1 MTLPDFLKSFAVES
15 ERYLQEGLIGE
26 IDFSGPTYQVQM
38 QDLVSGE
45 QIWAFLQLDSRG
57 QIKDSFCSC
66 NEGEDLTHCPHIAAA
81 YLAIYR
87 NSQLPLHLRFE
98 NSLWYQLCRLYGER
112 LGDSVKQLQLIEPG
126 HYVLNSVGGKQIFFV
141 KAKTAAA
148 ILRLKAI
155 IEERPEETEETSLKF
170 SNLPPEEIVL
180 WREGRPSAY
189 LIYEL
194 SFWNDFAHWLML
206 MQDSGAN
213 YTLNFNYSPK
223 QIPNEVLIDF
233 PEVEMNFYISE
244 AKLPELIPSLAHV
257 KSPLIVHNAPQ
268 ESIERITYDKKSRS
282 LLIELK
288 KPQTPYSS
296 NAPSKSISLEGW
308 FYVPEDGFY
317 AKDPHQLLAIPQL
330 TGQQVSEALN
340 EHHEVIRNLLEGTIL
355 HEEHASVSYS
365 LAFDAQWNLH
375 ITAYV
380 FNVGDLSQSFSYHF
394 GDWAYIDDDGFYK
407 LDNMHFD
414 SVEKMIPQSSVAEFV
429 RQERVWLNTQEGF
442 QTHLVSIEAQLTYS
456 INKDK
461 QLIFQRRVAVK
472 DKPHATKDFG
482 QWIYVAGQGFY
493 SKISQQI
500 GLPLRP
506 NIAISA
512 DQIPL
517 FIRINRDELHSVPG
531 FFSDHCPVEK
541 MKLNIELSPQNEILI
556 SPEYELYPSYS
567 GVNIIFFDNFA
578 YVEGQGF
585 HEVPINPRIPERYRH
600 ATQIEAGNLELFLDY
615 EIEELLFSAVTVD
628 PRLLKPSQLDLVAK
642 SIVKPTSQG
651 QEWYE
656 LKLYYRSKHA
666 FVPLAQLWE
675 AQKQKKRFVF
685 SEAGLI
691 DIKQESFNWIKL
703 IPKSRLDKRSN
714 ILQLSTLELI
724 RLNAIEGLSVEAA
737 NEEEQLLSEQLLT
750 EITDFLI
757 PQAPDLTGLNSN
769 LRNYQENGVRWLW
782 FLYTHHL
789 SGLLCDDMGL
799 GKTHQAMALLAAIR
813 NEWKQKKQIDPN
825 HKLHFLVVCPTS
837 VIYHWQEKLS
847 MFLPGIRICTFHGSN
862 RSLEDFHHEY
872 DILLT
877 SYSIWRIENAL
888 LSKVLF
894 EVAIFDEIQIA
905 KNHSSRVHSSL
916 LSVQTSMRL
925 GLTGTPIE
933 NNLRELKALFDIV
946 LPTYMPS
953 DADFRQLF
961 VKPIEREGNLQK
973 RDILS
978 RFIKPFMLRR
988 KKEDVLLDLPEKTE
1002 EIAHCVLEP
1011 DQAALYASI
1020 LKQSR
1025 ENLIK
1030 QLEDSNTP
1038 VPYIHVFALLSNLKQ
1053 ICNHPAVYLKE
1064 PGEYKNYQ
1072 SGKWNLFVELL
1083 DEARESRQKV
1093 VVFSQYLLMLDI
1105 FEEYLNELGIGFATI
1120 RGATTNR
1127 GEQIRRFNNDPDC
1140 EVFIGSLQASGLGI
1154 DLTAGSVVIHYDRWW
1169 NAARENQATDRV
1181 HRIGQTR
1188 GVQVFKLVTKDT
1200 FEEKIDQLIMRKG
1213 RLMEEVVS
1221 VDDHNLVKQF
1231 DRNELIQLLQ
1241 FVDTTREQ
1249 SDND

>member
-1 MTLPDFLKSFAVES
+1 MALPDFLKPFTAEA
-15 ERYLQEGLIGE
+15 ERYLAEGLVGE

-38 QDLVSGE
+38 QDPNTQE
-45 QIWAFLQLDSRG
+45 QVWAFLQLDDRG

-66 NEGEDLTHCPHIAAA
+66 NEGEDLSHCAHIATA

-87 NSQLPLHLRFE
+87 QSQFPLHQRFE
-98 NSLWYQLCRLYGER
+98 NSPWYQLCRLYGER
-112 LGDSVKQLQLIEPG
+112 LGDNVKQLQLVEPG
-126 HYVLNSVGGKQIFFV
+126 HYILNSVGGKQIFFV
-141 KAKTAAA
+141 KGKTASA
-148 ILRLKAI
+148 ISRLKTI

-180 WREGRPSAY
+180 WREGRPSAH

-206 MQDSGAN
+206 LQDSGTD
-213 YTLNFNYSPK
+213 YTIRFNYSVK
-223 QIPNEVLIDF
+223 QIPNEIMISF
-233 PEVEMNFYISE
+233 PELEMNFYISE
-244 AKLPELIPSLAHV
+244 AKLPQLIPSLATV
-257 KSPLIVHNAPQ
+257 KSPLVVHNTPQ
-268 ESIERITYDKKSRS
+268 ESIERITYDKKAYT

-288 KPQTPYSS
+288 KIENLMELSK
-296 NAPSKSISLEGW
+296 NAPSKGLSLEGW
-308 FYVPEDGFY
+308 FYVPDDGFY
-317 AKDPHQLLAIPQL
+317 AKDPHHLLAIPEL
-330 TGQQVSEALN
+330 TGKLVSEALS
-340 EHHEVIRNLLEGTIL
+340 EHHEAIRNLLEGTVL
-355 HEEHASVSYS
+355 HEEHVSASYS
-365 LAFDAQWNLH
+365 LAFDADWNLH
-375 ITAYV
+375 ITAYA
-380 FNVGDLSQSFSYHF
+380 FTDGDLSQPFSCYF
-394 GDWAYIDDDGFYK
+394 GEWAYIDDDGFYRI
-407 LDNMHFD
+407 DNMRFD
-414 SVEKMIPQSSVAEFV
+414 TVEKMIPQSSVAEFV
-429 RQERVWLNTQEGF
+429 RQERIWLNTQEGF

-461 QLIFQRRVAVK
+461 QLIFQRLVAVK
-472 DKPHATKDFG
+472 SKAHETKDFG
-482 QWIYVAGQGFY
+482 QWVYVAGQGFF
-493 SKISQQI
+493 SKISPQI

-506 NIAISA
+506 NMAISA

-517 FIRINRDELHSVPG
+517 FIRINSDELQAVPG
-531 FFSDHCPVEK
+531 FFSDQCPVEK

-556 SPEYELYPSYS
+556 SPQYELYPAYRDTP
-567 GVNIIFFDNFA
+567 IIFFDNFV
-578 YVEGQGF
+578 YVEGEGF

-600 ATQIEAGNLELFLDY
+600 ATHIEPANLELFLDY
-615 EIEELLFSAVTVD
+615 ELEELLTFAVTID
-628 PRLLKPSQLDLVAK
+628 PRLLKPQHLDLIAK
-642 SIVKPTSQG
+642 SIVKPTLQG

-656 LKLYYRSKHA
+656 LKLYYRSKQA
-666 FVPLAQLWE
+666 AVPLAQLWE

-691 DIKQESFNWIKL
+691 DIKNESFNWIKL

-714 ILQLSTLELI
+714 TLQLSTLELI
-724 RLNAIEGLSVEAA
+724 RLNAIEGLIVEAST
-737 NEEEQLLSEQLLT
+737 EEEQQQSDQLLK
-750 EITDFLI
+750 EITNFII
-757 PQAPDLTGLNSN
+757 PEAPDLTGLNSH
-769 LRNYQENGVRWLW
+769 LRAYQENGVRWLW

-799 GKTHQAMALLAAIR
+799 GKTHQTMALLAAIR
-813 NEWKQKKQIDPN
+813 NEWKQKKHVNSN

-837 VIYHWQEKLS
+837 VIYHWQEKLTN
-847 MFLPGIRICTFHGSN
+847 FLPGIRICTFHGSN
-862 RSLEDFHHEY
+862 RSLEDFHHDY

-905 KNHSSRVHSSL
+905 KNHNSRIHTSL

-953 DADFRQLF
+953 DVDFRQLF
-961 VKPIEREGNLQK
+961 IKPIEREGNLNK
-973 RDILS
+973 REILS

-1002 EIAHCVLEP
+1002 EISHCALEP
-1011 DQAALYASI
+1011 DQAALYAAV
-1020 LKQSR
+1020 LKKSR
-1025 ENLIK
+1025 DHLIQ
-1030 QLEDSNTP
+1030 QLEDSDTP

-1083 DEARESRQKV
+1083 EEARESRQKV
-1093 VVFSQYLLMLDI
+1093 VIFSQYLMMLDI
-1105 FEEYLNELGIGFATI
+1105 FEEYLNELGIGFASI

-1127 GEQIRRFNNDPDC
+1127 GEQIRRFNDDPDC

-1200 FEEKIDQLIMRKG
+1200 FEEKIDQLILRKG
-1213 RLMEEVVS
+1213 RLMDEVVS

-1241 FVDTTREQ
+1241 FVDRP
-1249 SDND
+1249 